1 MSHSPVHI
9 RRQAARLLQSA
20 GVSRE
25 PVSLRD
31 VVSALNLEVVQSTG
45 EPFLCE
51 GALRPVGDG
60 HAIVV
65 RGASSE
71 QRRRFTI
78 AHEIGHFVL
87 HPGRLA
93 PERGGAVNEAWQL
106 QEREADQF
114 AAELL
119 MPEGLVREA
128 VVEVGPRRGPARRQ
142 VRRQPQGHAGTAERA
157 RHRPPHGPRPCR
169 SSSGLLDLAPSATR
183 GQSLR
188 RVAVFAR
195 RYAQTPPFASTQSMV
210 ARAT

>member
-1 MSHSPVHI
+1 MSHSSADI
-9 RRQAARLLQSA
+9 RLQAARLLQRA

-31 VVSALNLEVVQSTG
+31 VVSALNLEVVQTTR
-45 EPFLCE
+45 EPFLSE
-51 GALRPVGDG
+51 GALQPMGDS

-71 QRRRFTI
+71 RRRRFTI

-93 PERGGAVNEAWQL
+93 PERGGAVNEAWQE

-119 MPEGLVREA
+119 MPEDLVREA
-128 VVEVGPRRGPARRQ
+128 VVEHGDDASRLADRFDVSRQAMQTRMRRLGLGGHHSGATQRRP
-142 VRRQPQGHAGTAERA
+142 V
-157 RHRPPHGPRPCR
+157 
-169 SSSGLLDLAPSATR
+169 
-183 GQSLR
+183 
-188 RVAVFAR
+188 
-195 RYAQTPPFASTQSMV
+195 
-210 ARAT
+210 